1 VRAQIVAAA
10 QYSMPGQHF
19 SRAAGVAVP
28 LFSLRGASDDG
39 SGTILD
45 LAPFV
50 DWLDSWHQRV
60 VQLLPINEGSPAEAS
75 PYNAISAFAVD
86 PTYISLAHVI
96 DIAHSEAARNWRESA
111 PVRRRLQALRRA
123 RRRHRPLAYAL
134 KLQLL
139 ELGFQRF
146 QSDAGSAEREARF
159 EAFCQAQP
167 WWLEDYALFRAL
179 KERFNWASWETWPEE
194 LRRRDPNALRQAAAR
209 EPQRVRF
216 AQYLQW
222 LAAEQWDAMR
232 AHARQHGVLIKGDVP
247 FVCSRDSADVWA
259 HQQLFDLSSSAG
271 APPDAFSSSGQAW
284 GLPLYNWAEM
294 RRTGYAWWRQRAR
307 QACGLY
313 DLFRIDHLVG
323 LYRTYG
329 IPIREGG
336 ASGFVP
342 SREDEQLAQG
352 RELLRAIL
360 QEAHGEAAVVAED
373 LGVVPTW
380 VRNSLAELGIPGYKI
395 FCWETSEGSY
405 VDPRR
410 YPTLSL
416 ATTGTHDTDT
426 LVAWWEGLGE
436 TERLAVVRC
445 LELKDMSPAGS
456 FTLASELHLALLR
469 RLYEA
474 GSVLTI
480 LPIQDLFGWPERI
493 NTPGTIHRRNWSYR
507 IPTTVEELDRLA
519 PIRERM
525 EILRQ
530 IIDVTGRNTAP
541 TDQSK

>member
-1 VRAQIVAAA
+1 
-10 QYSMPGQHF
+10 MPGQQF
-19 SRAAGVAVP
+19 SRVAGIAVP

-45 LAPFV
+45 LVPFA

-60 VQLLPINEGSPAEAS
+60 VQLLPINEASPAEAS
-75 PYNAISAFAVD
+75 PYNAISAFAID
-86 PTYISLAHVI
+86 PTYISLAQVT
-96 DIAHSEAARNWRESA
+96 DIALSEAARNWRDSP

-123 RRRHRPLAYAL
+123 RRRHRPVAYAV
-134 KLQLL
+134 KLHLL
-139 ELGFQRF
+139 ELGFQQF
-146 QSDAGSAEREARF
+146 QTHAAAGERQARF
-159 EAFCQAQP
+159 ERFCQAQS

-179 KERFNWASWETWPEE
+179 KQRFNWASWETWPAEQ
-194 LRRRDPNALRQAAAR
+194 RWRDAPALRQAAAKER
-209 EPQRVRF
+209 QRIRF

-232 AHARQHGVLIKGDVP
+232 GHACRRGVLIKGDVP

-259 HQQLFDLSSSAG
+259 HQELFDLSSSAG
-271 APPDAFSSSGQAW
+271 APPDAFSSSGQTW
-284 GLPLYNWAEM
+284 GLPLYDWAEM
-294 RRTGYAWWRQRAR
+294 RRAGYAWWRQRAR

-329 IPIREGG
+329 IPTRAGG
-336 ASGFVP
+336 TSGFMP

-352 RELLRAIL
+352 RDLLRAIL
-360 QEAHGEAAVVAED
+360 QEAHGKAAVVAED
-373 LGVVPTW
+373 LGVVPAW
-380 VRNSLAELGIPGYKI
+380 VRNSLTELGIPGYKI
-395 FCWETSEGSY
+395 FRWETSQGSY
-405 VDPRR
+405 VDPRC

-416 ATTGTHDTDT
+416 ATTGSHDTDT
-426 LVAWWEGLGE
+426 VAAWWEGLGE

-445 LELKDMSPAGS
+445 LELEDVSLAGNS
-456 FTLASELHLALLR
+456 TLAPELHLTLLR

-480 LPIQDLFGWPERI
+480 FPIQDIFGWPDRI

-507 IPTTVEELDRLA
+507 LPATVEELDRAA

-525 EILRQ
+525 QILRQ
-530 IIDVTGRNTAP
+530 MIDASGRNTAL
-541 TDQSK
+541 TDRPE